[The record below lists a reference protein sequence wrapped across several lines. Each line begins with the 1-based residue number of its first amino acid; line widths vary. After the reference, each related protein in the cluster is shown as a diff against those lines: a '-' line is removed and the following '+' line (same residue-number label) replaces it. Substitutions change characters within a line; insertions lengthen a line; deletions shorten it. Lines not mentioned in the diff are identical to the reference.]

1 MNSQDFRK
9 YETARIRINQYN
21 SPVLK
26 ASAIFELRYIIASSL
41 SRLARGMGKSSCK
54 CTSQTHCSC
63 NPSLRRHR
71 SMYKVWSWFFCF
83 LIAGESPKKM
93 LTQKQTAN
101 VFIQFF
107 SQIPSQTN
115 QKESAAD
122 KINWK
127 EGLTWEETYSSFY
140 RLAIFSHLNQ
150 ITWYDFNCKM
160 LKK

>member
-1 MNSQDFRK
+1 
-9 YETARIRINQYN
+9 
-21 SPVLK
+21 
-26 ASAIFELRYIIASSL
+26 
-41 SRLARGMGKSSCK
+41 
-54 CTSQTHCSC
+54 
-63 NPSLRRHR
+63 
-71 SMYKVWSWFFCF
+71 
-83 LIAGESPKKM
+83 M

-140 RLAIFSHLNQ
+140 RLAIFSYLNQ
-150 ITWYDFNCKM
+150 ITWYDLNCKM
-160 LKK
+160 LQKRNNKIANAKWTLPSLLKPQKLQIIIRKKDEAIQVNMSFN